1 MEWKG
6 RKRRRERQ
14 RARGGRRRD
23 KGREWERH
31 EVGSW
36 VTDSNQIE
44 GRNDTFSSPI
54 LLPSTALSAAS
65 LRRMLSGCLMFL
77 FCLLLRRERVLGRIC
92 AWPRR
97 LSRYWGLSLDLKLI
111 GAFASPVIRGFGVNG
126 RPRVPST
133 PGKPAFPAEE
143 GHKQLPAAATTN
155 TTITNPPHFTR

>member
-77 FCLLLRRERVLGRIC
+77 FCLQVHVYTHLT
-92 AWPRR
+92 
-97 LSRYWGLSLDLKLI
+97 LD
-111 GAFASPVIRGFGVNG
+111 RCY
-126 RPRVPST
+126 PS
-133 PGKPAFPAEE
+133 
-143 GHKQLPAAATTN
+143 PAARHSGGQSL
-155 TTITNPPHFTR
+155 I